1 MRNISR
7 PHLTYTLIST
17 FAFLSMSK
25 IKFVREYSLNAS
37 PKMLYPYLSTASG
50 LAQWLCE
57 SAQQIGDRKYRL
69 TWDNQNYIAEMT
81 SHRTNKS
88 VRLTFPETG
97 NGVPHDYSYIDFTI
111 ETSELT
117 QEQYLRVIDYT
128 DVGDVEQLA
137 ELWDNQVLTLR
148 ELIGG

>member
-1 MRNISR
+1 
-7 PHLTYTLIST
+7 
-17 FAFLSMSK
+17 MSK

-50 LAQWLCE
+50 LAQWLCD
-57 SAQQIGDRKYRL
+57 AAKQIGERKYNL
-69 TWDNQNYIAEMT
+69 IWDNQEHIAEMT
-81 SHRTNKS
+81 SHRMNKS
-88 VRLTFPETG
+88 VRFTFPGTG
-97 NGVPHDYSYIDFTI
+97 KGMPHDYSYIDFSI
-111 ETSELT
+111 ESGELT
-117 QEQYLRVIDYT
+117 QEQFLRVVDYT

>member
-1 MRNISR
+1 
-7 PHLTYTLIST
+7 
-17 FAFLSMSK
+17 MSK
-25 IKFVREYSLNAS
+25 IKFIREYPLNAS
-37 PKMLYPYLSTASG
+37 AKMLYPYLSTASG
-50 LAQWLCE
+50 LQQWLCDAALQLGE
-57 SAQQIGDRKYRL
+57 RRYNL
-69 TWDNQNYIAEMT
+69 VWDNQDHIAEMT

-88 VRLTFPETG
+88 VRFTFPGTNKG
-97 NGVPHDYSYIDFTI
+97 TLHDCSYIDFSI

-117 QEQYLRVIDYT
+117 QEQFLRIVDYT